1 MSRITTDLF
10 DITEFSH
17 HCPET
22 LLVSGVQIIG
32 MFIIL
37 FRQQPWMTLC
47 IFVLIPFMVWLTIAF
62 NNKWDENY
70 HENRKNMSE
79 INAQV
84 EDTLSGI
91 RVVKAFANE
100 ELEEEKFEKGNN
112 SAADCV
118 CILGGL
124 I

>member
-1 MSRITTDLF
+1 
-10 DITEFSH
+10 
-17 HCPET
+17 
-22 LLVSGVQIIG
+22 
-32 MFIIL
+32 
-37 FRQQPWMTLC
+37 
-47 IFVLIPFMVWLTIAF
+47 MVWLTIAF

-100 ELEEEKFEKGNN
+100 ELEEEKFEKGNK
-112 SAADCV
+112 SDMTFP
-118 CILGGL
+118 
-124 I
+124 